1 MVNISNNTLS
11 FFRFGL
17 VVALKTI
24 KDVKKGEEFL
34 VNYQYPYKMGP
45 KWYKKLFKASAK
57 KNPAIKN
64 QLKHLL
70 HNVDLDTVDN
80 ELNDANVLETSSI
93 NNDIGIEEEDE
104 LPETPVTERPTV
116 AENLLGTTY
125 WY

>member
-17 VVALKTI
+17 VVALKTL

-57 KNPAIKN
+57 NNPAIPN
-64 QLKHLL
+64 QLRQSPRKQSKYP
-70 HNVDLDTVDN
+70 
-80 ELNDANVLETSSI
+80 SSWHRVKAT
-93 NNDIGIEEEDE
+93 D
-104 LPETPVTERPTV
+104 V
-116 AENLLGTTY
+116 ALA
-125 WY
+125 